1 MQSSI
6 QNIIIRKPDDWHLHL
21 RTGAI
26 LKNVLK
32 YTSSTFGR
40 AIIMPNLD
48 PPVLTTNQAWNYFQH
63 ISELVPKTH
72 NFKPLMT
79 LFLTEQSDILDIRE
93 GVKKGI
99 VTALKLYPAGST
111 TNSSNGVRD
120 ISRIYSLLEKISL
133 LNIPL
138 LIHGEATD
146 PKIDVFDREAFFIE
160 NTLAPLRE
168 KIPELRIVLEHI
180 TTKEGV
186 DFILESDRNLA
197 ATITPHHLIINRS
210 SMFLNGIRPHYYC
223 LPLAKREVH
232 RLALVNAAIS
242 GNPRF
247 FLGTDSAPHLDNF
260 KENACGC
267 AGIFSAPNAL
277 KCLAHIFEKNAA
289 LDKLEGFVSL
299 NGAKYYGFP
308 ANSSYTKLSKVIKP
322 EGELKSISIG
332 KNKITVFDP
341 GFSLLWQ
348 HEDA

>member
-1 MQSSI
+1 MQNPS

-26 LKNVLK
+26 LKKVLK

-48 PPVLTTNQAWNYFQH
+48 PPVLTTNQAWTYFQH

-146 PKIDVFDREAFFIE
+146 SNIDVFDREAYFIE
-160 NTLAPLRE
+160 NTLAPLRK

-180 TTKEGV
+180 TTKESV
-186 DFILESDRNLA
+186 DFILKSDRNLT

-247 FLGTDSAPHLDNF
+247 FLGTDSAPHFDNF

-299 NGAKYYGFP
+299 NGAKYYGLP
-308 ANSSYTKLSKVIKP
+308 ANSSYTRLSKVIKP
-322 EGELKSISIG
+322 NEELKSISIG

-341 GFSLLWQ
+341 GFSLLWK
-348 HEDA
+348 HENA